1 MIRLVYLEY
10 RAPCGARS
18 SHHGIEDALFG
29 GLGMLGSV
37 LASSYSADQQR
48 KNVQDTN
55 AMNYKIAS
63 ENNALQQK
71 IASENNQ
78 LQIDMMREN
87 NAWSAYQAMKMF
99 DMENS
104 YNSPSAQAQRLLAAG
119 FNPGVA
125 LGNGAIASSNGNAAV
140 PSAAGS
146 SFSPSMPTFSTPS
159 MQVPPS
165 VGLSSIDAFVS
176 LSSALKNIADARKTG
191 KETDRYDEFLDQQLA
206 NMATEQEKS
215 QVETSRNKLL
225 LTLDAI
231 YMPQQKKAEIKRL
244 WNQAF
249 LFEYQGETEKA
260 NKALAE
266 ANEKLAKNKA
276 KEVEEYLPYIQQ
288 IQEETIKNIQEQT
301 ETEKHKQKNLDA
313 GAVASRA
320 AAGASNAQAR
330 LFNENARLTGY
341 QADQFKEMRPFLDS
355 IIQSESEEKWSDMYL
370 KKKTLLSR
378 IEFILKS
385 NILQEDGRQLLL
397 QQIEQLKKSN
407 DWYDVKMAADIT
419 LDILSGYESMTRSG
433 RNNTQSTMDV
443 VTPFFLKR

>member
-1 MIRLVYLEY
+1 MIRLVCLED

-18 SHHGIEDALFG
+18 SLHGVFDGIAGGAL
-29 GLGMLGSV
+29 GLLGTII
-37 LASSYSADQQR
+37 ASDNQKRATTQ
-48 KNVQDTN
+48 TN
-55 AMNYKIAS
+55 NMNYQIAK
-63 ENNALQQK
+63 ENNEAQER
-71 IASENNQ
+71 IAQANNQ

-87 NAWSAYQAMKMF
+87 NEWSRQQAIDMF
-99 DMENS
+99 NMENE
-104 YNSPSAQAQRLLAAG
+104 YNNPSAQAQRLLSAG
-119 FNPGVA
+119 FNPAVA
-125 LGNGAIASSNGNAAV
+125 LSNGAIASSTGNAAV

-146 SFSPSMPTFSTPS
+146 SISPSMPSFATPT
-159 MQVPPS
+159 MQVPKS
-165 VGLSSIDAFVS
+165 TWLGSIEAMA
-176 LSSALKNIADARKTG
+176 ALGNAVESFARAKKTG
-191 KETDRYDEFLDQQLA
+191 KETERYDEFLDQQLA
-206 NMATEQEKS
+206 NMAQEQEKAK
-215 QVETSRNKLL
+215 VETSRQQLL

-276 KEVEEYLPYIQQ
+276 KEVEEYIPYIKQ

-301 ETEKHKQKNLDA
+301 NTEKHKQANLDA

-378 IEFILKS
+378 IEYILKS
-385 NILQEDGRQLLL
+385 DILQEDGRQLLL